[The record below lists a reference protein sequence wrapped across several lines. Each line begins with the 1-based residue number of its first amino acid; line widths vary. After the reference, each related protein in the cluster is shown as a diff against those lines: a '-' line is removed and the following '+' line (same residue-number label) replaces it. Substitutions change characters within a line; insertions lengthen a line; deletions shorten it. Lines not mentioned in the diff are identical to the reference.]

1 MSQIEQTIVQ
11 GKIAEIIETA
21 RHGEERFFTDS
32 KTAASN
38 ILKYLQKE
46 NIIPNYIRVN

>member
-1 MSQIEQTIVQ
+1 MSQIEQIIVQ
-11 GKIAEIIETA
+11 GKIAEIIETS

-46 NIIPNYIRVN
+46 NFIPVELPVN